1 MVTMVVEWLM
11 RKLCE
16 SDRDLQEIG
25 FFVCLFRSKEQRE
38 RERER
43 EILRD
48 FLTVFRTKNEWS
60 MSTIR
65 GPSA

>member
-1 MVTMVVEWLM
+1 MLTMVVEWLM

-25 FFVCLFRSKEQRE
+25 FFVCLDLKNRE

-43 EILRD
+43 D
-48 FLTVFRTKNEWS
+48 FKRLLDC
-60 MSTIR
+60 I
-65 GPSA
+65 

>member
-1 MVTMVVEWLM
+1 MLWIDVKLHMLTMVVEWLM

-25 FFVCLFRSKEQRE
+25 FFVCVCLDLKNTERE

-43 EILRD
+43 ERD
-48 FLTVFRTKNEWS
+48 FKRLFDC
-60 MSTIR
+60 I
-65 GPSA
+65 